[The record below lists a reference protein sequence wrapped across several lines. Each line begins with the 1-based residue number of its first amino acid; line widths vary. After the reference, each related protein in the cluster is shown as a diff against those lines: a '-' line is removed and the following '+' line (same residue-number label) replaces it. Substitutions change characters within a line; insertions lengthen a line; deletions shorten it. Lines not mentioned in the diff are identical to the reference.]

1 MAHRDARTLPV
12 AAQEEKRRTAF
23 ASVRRGTPSPRSAP
37 PASQDAANFD
47 PGAGADGPAPG
58 HGQAPVRTVVARRTS
73 VSFLSTVTNQGTVR
87 FLVLEGPV
95 TAPILLRFRRRLIRD
110 TNRRVFLAPQAR
122 ARHSRP
128 FVLPH
133 AATASRARVSLL
145 RTSAR

>member
-1 MAHRDARTLPV
+1 MHGRYRWRRKT
-12 AAQEEKRRTAF
+12 EKQRTAF

-37 PASQDAANFD
+37 LASRNAANFD
-47 PGAGADGPAPG
+47 SGAGADGPAPH
-58 HGQAPVRTVVARRTS
+58 HGQAPVRTVVARRTL

-87 FLVLEGPV
+87 FLVLEGPL
-95 TAPILLRFRRRLIRD
+95 TAPILLRFLRRLILD
-110 TNRRVFLAPQAR
+110 TNRRVFVAPQAR

-128 FVLPH
+128 FALPH